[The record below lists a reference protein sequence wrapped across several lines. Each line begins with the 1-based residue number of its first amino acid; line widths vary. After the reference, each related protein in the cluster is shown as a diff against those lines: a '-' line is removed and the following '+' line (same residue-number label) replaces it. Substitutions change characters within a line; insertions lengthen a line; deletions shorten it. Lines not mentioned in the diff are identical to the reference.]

1 VILAL
6 DEMDSVARCI
16 SDIMTSSRT
25 GLGAVDYLAKPFD
38 PVLLRWPSYSPS
50 IKMRQL

>member
-1 VILAL
+1 MAL
-6 DEMDSVARCI
+6 DEMDNVVRCI

-25 GLGAVDYLAKPFD
+25 GLGAVDYHAKPFD
-38 PVLLRWPSYSPS
+38 PVLVWWPPYLPS